1 MTLGVLARHHHPA
14 RRIVRR
20 DFEGILDDLWS
31 GFGLAPLSF
40 TPRGG
45 FAPSFDAVELENEYC
60 VSADIPGVAPADLDV
75 AVEDGVLSIK
85 GRRHYEDETSEDG
98 AVTRVD
104 ERGRFERRI
113 RFPSEI
119 VEGDVKASYK
129 NGVLTVTIPKPA
141 ERKPEVR
148 SVPVETA

>member
-40 TPRGG
+40 APRGG
-45 FAPSFDAVELENEYC
+45 FAPAFDAVELENEYS
-60 VSADIPGVAPADLDV
+60 VSADIPGVAPADLDI

-85 GRRHYEDETSEDG
+85 GRRHYEDETSED
-98 AVTRVD
+98 ATVACVD
-104 ERGRFERRI
+104 GRGRFERRI
-113 RFPSEI
+113 RFPGEI
-119 VEGDVKASYK
+119 GEGDVKASYK
-129 NGVLTVTIPKPA
+129 NGVLSVTIPKPA

-148 SVPVETA
+148 SIPVETA